1 MRPRR
6 PSPTFAVAILAL
18 FIALGGTAA
27 AATHFIIT
35 STSQIKPSVLK
46 ELRGHRGAQGN
57 IGPTGTR
64 GETGAEGN
72 PGADG
77 VTGAEGKPGA
87 SGAAGPE
94 GQPGQSGTT
103 VVARVRIAAA
113 AASVTTEGLGGAV
126 GLTGGSWTQHAQEL
140 DQLVG
145 EVEMTVPPEAT
156 CTENHQNENFP
167 GRATVHLL
175 LDGTLVGIADSTA
188 PRGPGSTDLVPIQW
202 SNGSPAVGGSHLLE
216 FFEVRSSE
224 LPVWEPG
231 ADTSRTLTAVA
242 ADNCGD
248 DGGSSG
254 GHFTVDSI
262 NVDVLGAR

>member
-1 MRPRR
+1 MHRR
-6 PSPTFAVAILAL
+6 KPSPTFASALLAL
-18 FIALGGTAA
+18 FVALGGTAV
-27 AATHFIIT
+27 AATHFVIT

-46 ELRGHRGAQGN
+46 ELHGHAGPRGDT
-57 IGPTGTR
+57 GPTGAP
-64 GETGAEGN
+64 GATGSEGKA
-72 PGADG
+72 GADG
-77 VTGAEGKPGA
+77 I
-87 SGAAGPE
+87 AGPE
-94 GQPGQSGTT
+94 GPIGESGTT
-103 VVARVRIAAA
+103 VDARVRIAAA
-113 AASVTTEGLGGAV
+113 TASATTEGLGGNVA
-126 GLTGGSWTQHAQEL
+126 LTGGSWTQGAQEL

-156 CTENHQNENFP
+156 CTETHQNESFP

-175 LDGTLVGIADSTA
+175 LDGTLVGVAASTP
-188 PRGPGSTDLVPIQW
+188 PRGPNNTDLVPIQW

-216 FFEVRSSE
+216 FFEVRSSA

-231 ADTSRTLTAVA
+231 ADTSRTLTAAA

-262 NVDVLGAR
+262 KVDVLGAR